1 VTFLD
6 SHGQG
11 IDGSSCEVSINTI
24 IKTTSVGDAS
34 SVGGGLARWP
44 VILMHW
50 RARRW
55 RWAWSKWEWSIH
67 ATVSSSQEQTLS
79 GRGARLYMGWLGVVT
94 GISAASSW
102 DVL

>member
-34 SVGGGLARWP
+34 SVGDGLASWP

-50 RARRW
+50 RA
-55 RWAWSKWEWSIH
+55 
-67 ATVSSSQEQTLS
+67 
-79 GRGARLYMGWLGVVT
+79 GR
-94 GISAASSW
+94 
-102 DVL
+102 